1 MHKHYYEKCKTE
13 YPTSP
18 EIEFDEYLHGI
29 HVSRL
34 SEDALIQL
42 LKSYDD
48 NLSLQIPAGNSPSSR
63 IWNTPPHCSS
73 PDRDLEKSLEKASQE
88 ITKKISELM
97 GCFTKVQEMK
107 LIIHHKQHE
116 DTKFRGAQ
124 YAWHWDNHPDELFNV
139 MLYLSDVE
147 GEDDGA
153 YQYMADTSGKG
164 IINKGF
170 DHNLTEEFAQQLGIV
185 KSVTGKAGDFF
196 LFNNNNI
203 HRAGVPTVK
212 DRKVVL
218 YHIRPC
224 MKPVSKQLD
233 WNYLNQHFE
242 TLLRW
247 DLKA

>member
-48 NLSLQIPAGNSPSSR
+48 NLSLQI
-63 IWNTPPHCSS
+63 
-73 PDRDLEKSLEKASQE
+73 ASQE

-218 YHIRPC
+218 YQIRPC